1 MSEQELKLHV
11 PHAARTGVEHEL
23 KRGAFTRIR
32 LRALYFD
39 TPSRELVQAR
49 VALRLRQE
57 GRQWVQTLKM
67 PGEHVLSRVEINHN
81 RPGPVLDL
89 SVYIGTVAEAAI
101 SSITEPLGV
110 CYETDVV
117 RLLRKVR
124 SRQGSVEIALD
135 TGCLRAGKLE
145 LPISEI
151 EFELL
156 TGKLAAVFELG
167 RKWQHAHGLILDA
180 RSKSERGDQLAILAQ
195 KLTSIESLPEDMQAP
210 ARSTAIAQFWSPRGA
225 MSIKL
230 DADMNAEQALA
241 TVTLECLEQITR
253 NAAVL
258 AEVDTAGICKAGNAE
273 HIHQLRVGI
282 RRLRSAWSFFN
293 GITPLATLEL
303 RTSVKAYFALL
314 GGTRDDDVLNE
325 TILPVLRAAG
335 QPPLVIDQE
344 DAPVAQQDPVAT
356 SVEFQAWLLE
366 MLESVLCPVP
376 LETSPA
382 QPPAESS
389 HETTSDSADEATNG
403 PIDAHIIPM
412 QPNKPPRELTLKQSL
427 VVKLRKWHRK
437 VLRDGLKF
445 DELDIESRHELRKQ
459 AKKLRYALQFSET
472 LLPAAKL
479 KAYRKQLSAVQD
491 ILGEM
496 NDLAVARERF
506 VSLRDTQPSAW
517 FACGWITSRLDALVF
532 EATAAFRQLEKAE
545 KFWR

>member
-1 MSEQELKLHV
+1 MSEQELKLHI
-11 PHAARTGVEHEL
+11 PSTARASVARDL
-23 KRGAFTRIR
+23 NRGAVTRIR

-39 TPSRELVQAR
+39 TPTRELVQSR

-89 SVYIGTVAEAAI
+89 SIYIGTVAEAAI
-101 SSITEPLGV
+101 SSLTGALGV
-110 CYETDVV
+110 CYETDVLRV
-117 RLLRKVR
+117 LRKVR
-124 SRQGSVEIALD
+124 SRHGSVEIAYD

-156 TGKLAAVFELG
+156 TGKLSAVFELG
-167 RKWQHAHGLILDA
+167 RKWQRNHGLILDA
-180 RSKSERGDQLAILAQ
+180 RSKSERGDQLALLAQ
-195 KLTSIESLPEDMQAP
+195 KLDAIENLPDNTQTT
-210 ARSTAIAQFWSPRGA
+210 ARSRAVAGFWPTRGA
-225 MSIKL
+225 QTIVL
-230 DADMNAEQALA
+230 NADMTAQQALA
-241 TVTLECLEQITR
+241 AVTLECLDQITR
-253 NAAVL
+253 NAAIL
-258 AEVDTAGICKAGNAE
+258 AEVDTAGVCKAGTAE

-293 GITPLATLEL
+293 GLTPLPSPEL
-303 RTSVKAYFALL
+303 REAIKEHFSHL

-335 QPPLVIDQE
+335 QPPLVIHQAEESIDPIN
-344 DAPVAQQDPVAT
+344 PVAGSTD
-356 SVEFQAWLLE
+356 FQAWLLA
-366 MLESVLCPVP
+366 MLETVLITDSQTDAHANSTQPSA
-376 LETSPA
+376 LSSPNDDV
-382 QPPAESS
+382 
-389 HETTSDSADEATNG
+389 HETHGG

-412 QPNKPPRELTLKQSL
+412 QPLTPTPELTLRQAL
-427 VVKLRKWHRK
+427 TGKLRKWHRR

-445 DELDIESRHELRKQ
+445 EELDIEPRHELRKR
-459 AKKLRYALQFSET
+459 AKKLRYALQFSEA

-479 KAYRKQLSAVQD
+479 KNYRKQLSAVQD

-506 VSLRDTQPSAW
+506 VALRDTQPSAW
-517 FACGWITSRLDALVF
+517 FACGWITSRLDALVIDAS
-532 EATAAFRQLEKAE
+532 EAFKELAKTE

>member
-1 MSEQELKLHV
+1 MSEQELKLHI
-11 PHAARTGVEHEL
+11 PHAARAGVEREL
-23 KRGAFTRIR
+23 KRGAVTRIR

-67 PGEHVLSRVEINHN
+67 PGEHVLSRVEINHS

-89 SVYIGTVAEAAI
+89 SVYVGTVAETAI

-124 SRQGSVEIALD
+124 SRHGTVEIAVD

-156 TGKLAAVFELG
+156 SGKLAAVFELG
-167 RKWQHAHGLILDA
+167 RKWQRAYGLILDA
-180 RSKSERGDQLAILAQ
+180 RSKSERGDQLAMLAQ
-195 KLTSIESLPEDMQAP
+195 KLGAIESMPEDIQTA
-210 ARSTAIAQFWSPRGA
+210 ARSAAIAQFWSHRVALPIR
-225 MSIKL
+225 L
-230 DADMNAEQALA
+230 NADMNAEQALA
-241 TVTLECLEQITR
+241 TVTLECIDQITR
-253 NAAVL
+253 NACVL
-258 AEVDTAGICKAGNAE
+258 AEVDTAGVCKAGTAE

-293 GITPLATLEL
+293 GITPLSAIEL
-303 RTSVKAYFALL
+303 RESIKEHFALL

-335 QPPLVIDQE
+335 QPPLLIDKE
-344 DAPVAQQDPVAT
+344 DTPITWQDSVAT
-356 SVEFQAWLLE
+356 SVDFQAWLLA
-366 MLESVLCPVP
+366 MLESVLIPAPHKVTVP
-376 LETSPA
+376 HQSEQTLVTADGMSP
-382 QPPAESS
+382 
-389 HETTSDSADEATNG
+389 DEAPTG

-412 QPNKPPRELTLKQSL
+412 QPGKPPRELTLKQAL
-427 VVKLRKWHRK
+427 VGKLRKWHK
-437 VLRDGLKF
+437 QVLRNGLKF
-445 DELDIESRHELRKQ
+445 NELDIEARHALRKR
-459 AKKLRYALQFSET
+459 AKKLRYALQFSEA
-472 LLPAAKL
+472 LLPTSKL
-479 KAYRKQLSAVQD
+479 KTYRKQLSAVQD

-506 VSLRDTQPSAW
+506 VALRDLQPSAW
-517 FACGWITSRLDALVF
+517 FACGWITSRLDALVLD
-532 EATAAFRQLEKAE
+532 ATAAFRQLEKTQ

>member
-1 MSEQELKLHV
+1 MSEQELKLHI
-11 PHAARTGVEHEL
+11 PHSARAGVEREL
-23 KRGAFTRIR
+23 KRGAVTRVR

-39 TPSRELVQAR
+39 TPSRELVHAR

-67 PGEHVLSRVEINHN
+67 PGEHVLSRIEINHN

-89 SVYIGTVAEAAI
+89 SVYVGTVAQAAI

-124 SRQGSVEIALD
+124 NRHGSVEIALD

-156 TGKLAAVFELG
+156 SGKLAAVFELG
-167 RKWQHAHGLILDA
+167 RKWQRAHGLILDA

-195 KLTSIESLPEDMQAP
+195 KYTAMETAPEDMQAA
-210 ARSTAIAQFWSPRGA
+210 ARTTAIAQFWAPRGA
-225 MSIKL
+225 SSIKL
-230 DADMNAEQALA
+230 NAEMTAQQALA
-241 TVTLECLEQITR
+241 SVTLECIEQITR

-258 AEVDTAGICKAGNAE
+258 AEVDTAGIYKAGTAE

-293 GITPLATLEL
+293 GLTPLPALEL
-303 RTSVKAYFALL
+303 RESIKKHFALL
-314 GGTRDDDVLNE
+314 GGTRDDDVLND

-335 QPPLVIDQE
+335 QPALVIAQE
-344 DAPVAQQDPVAT
+344 EVAFAWQDPVAK
-356 SVEFQAWLLE
+356 SVDFQAWLLA
-366 MLESVLCPVP
+366 MLEGVLVPVAVDTADAEPPVESNNQASIDSVD
-376 LETSPA
+376 ETS
-382 QPPAESS
+382 S
-389 HETTSDSADEATNG
+389 G

-412 QPNKPPRELTLKQSL
+412 QPTKPPRVLTLKQAL
-427 VVKLRKWHRK
+427 VGKLRKWHRR

-445 DELDIESRHELRKQ
+445 NELDIESRHELRKQ
-459 AKKLRYALQFSET
+459 AKKLRYALQFSES
-472 LLPAAKL
+472 LLPPAKL
-479 KAYRKQLSAVQD
+479 KTYRKQLSAVQD

-506 VSLRDTQPSAW
+506 VALRDTQPSAW
-517 FACGWITSRLDALVF
+517 FACGWITSRLDALIL
-532 EATAAFRQLEKAE
+532 EATAAFKQLEKTE

>member
-1 MSEQELKLHV
+1 MSEQELKLHI
-11 PHAARTGVEHEL
+11 PHSARIGVEREL
-23 KRGAFTRIR
+23 KRAAFTRIR

-39 TPSRELVQAR
+39 TPSRELVRAR
-49 VALRLRQE
+49 VGLRLRQE

-67 PGEHVLSRVEINHN
+67 PGEHVLSRIEINHN

-89 SVYIGTVAEAAI
+89 SVYVGTVAEAAI

-124 SRQGSVEIALD
+124 NRHGSVEIALD

-156 TGKLAAVFELG
+156 SGKLAAVFELG
-167 RKWQHAHGLILDA
+167 RKWQRAHGLILDA
-180 RSKSERGDQLAILAQ
+180 RSKSERGDQLALLAQ
-195 KLTSIESLPEDMQAP
+195 KLNAIESLPEDVQAA
-210 ARSTAIAQFWSPRGA
+210 ARTTAIAQFWSPRGA
-225 MSIKL
+225 MAIKL
-230 DADMNAEQALA
+230 NADMNAEQALA
-241 TVTLECLEQITR
+241 CVTLECLEQITR

-258 AEVDTAGICKAGNAE
+258 AEVDTAGVCKAGTAE

-293 GITPLATLEL
+293 GITPLPAPEL
-303 RTSVKAYFALL
+303 RACIKEHFALL

-335 QPPLVIDQE
+335 QPPLLMDQE
-344 DAPVAQQDPVAT
+344 VTPVAWQDPVAT
-356 SVEFQAWLLE
+356 SVDFQAWLLA
-366 MLESVLCPVP
+366 MLENVLSPV
-376 LETSPA
+376 SDQA
-382 QPPAESS
+382 HSAERSD
-389 HETTSDSADEATNG
+389 TTSISAAIASADDMSAG

-412 QPNKPPRELTLKQSL
+412 QPNKLPRELTLKQAL
-427 VVKLRKWHRK
+427 VGKLRKWHRK
-437 VLRDGLKF
+437 VLRDGLAFK
-445 DELDIESRHELRKQ
+445 ELDIESRHELRKQ

-479 KAYRKQLSAVQD
+479 KSYRKQLSAVQD

-506 VSLRDTQPSAW
+506 VTLRDTQPSAW
-517 FACGWITSRLDALVF
+517 FACGWITSRLDALIF
-532 EATAAFRQLEKAE
+532 EATAAFRQLAKTE
-545 KFWR
+545 KFW

>member
-1 MSEQELKLHV
+1 MSEQELKLHI
-11 PHAARTGVEHEL
+11 PHVARAGVEREL
-23 KRGAFTRIR
+23 KRGTVTRIR

-89 SVYIGTVAEAAI
+89 SVYVGTVAEAAI
-101 SSITEPLGV
+101 SSLTEPLSV
-110 CYETDVV
+110 CYETDVLRLV
-117 RLLRKVR
+117 RKAR

-156 TGKLAAVFELG
+156 SGKLGAVFELG
-167 RKWQHAHGLILDA
+167 RRWQRTHGLILDA
-180 RSKSERGDQLAILAQ
+180 RSKSERGDQLAILSQ
-195 KLTSIESLPEDMQAP
+195 KLASAESLPEDIQHA
-210 ARSTAIAQFWSPRGA
+210 ARSTAIAQFWSPRDA
-225 MSIKL
+225 TPIKL
-230 DADMNAEQALA
+230 SSDMSTEQALN
-241 TVTLECLEQITR
+241 TVALECIDQITR

-258 AEVDTAGICKAGNAE
+258 AEVDTALVCKAGTAE
-273 HIHQLRVGI
+273 HVHQLRVGI

-293 GITPLATLEL
+293 GITPLPALEL
-303 RTSVKAYFALL
+303 RASIKQYFAQL
-314 GGTRDDDVLNE
+314 GGTRDEDVLNE

-335 QPPLVIDQE
+335 QPPLVLEQQE
-344 DAPVAQQDPVAT
+344 TPVAWQDPVAA
-356 SVEFQAWLLE
+356 SVDFQAWLLA
-366 MLESVLCPVP
+366 MLESVLIPAPYQLNAAQSSVP
-376 LETSPA
+376 SLAGDEIA
-382 QPPAESS
+382 L
-389 HETTSDSADEATNG
+389 SDEVAHG

-412 QPNKPPRELTLKQSL
+412 QPDKSPRVLSLKQLL
-427 VVKLRKWHRK
+427 VSKLRKWHKR

-445 DELDIESRHELRKQ
+445 NKLDIESRHALRKR
-459 AKKLRYALQFSET
+459 AKKLRYALQFSEA

-506 VSLRDTQPSAW
+506 VTLRDSQPSAW
-517 FACGWITSRLDALVF
+517 FACGWITSRLDALEFDAIV
-532 EATAAFRQLEKAE
+532 AFKELEKTE

>member
-1 MSEQELKLHV
+1 MSEQELKLHI
-11 PHAARTGVEHEL
+11 PHTARAGVEREL
-23 KRGAFTRIR
+23 KRGTVTRIR

-89 SVYIGTVAEAAI
+89 SVYVGTLAEAAI

-156 TGKLAAVFELG
+156 SGKLGAVFELG
-167 RKWQHAHGLILDA
+167 RKWQRTHGLILDA
-180 RSKSERGDQLAILAQ
+180 RSKSERGDQLAMLSQ
-195 KLTSIESLPEDMQAP
+195 KLASIESLPEDMQQA
-210 ARSTAIAQFWSPRGA
+210 ARSTAIAQFWSPRA
-225 MSIKL
+225 AIPIKL
-230 DADMNAEQALA
+230 NADMTAEQALSM
-241 TVTLECLEQITR
+241 VTLECIDQITR

-258 AEVDTAGICKAGNAE
+258 AEVDTAGVCKAGTAE
-273 HIHQLRVGI
+273 HVHQLRVGI

-293 GITPLATLEL
+293 NITPLPALEL
-303 RTSVKAYFALL
+303 REPIKAHFALL

-344 DAPVAQQDPVAT
+344 DTPVAWQDPVAA
-356 SVEFQAWLLE
+356 SVDFQAWLLA
-366 MLESVLCPVP
+366 MLESVLIPAPHNV
-376 LETSPA
+376 TAA
-382 QPPAESS
+382 QP
-389 HETTSDSADEATNG
+389 SDSSRAGDDIALSDEAPHG

-412 QPNKPPRELTLKQSL
+412 QPDKPPRVLTLKQLL
-427 VVKLRKWHRK
+427 VSKLHKWHK
-437 VLRDGLKF
+437 QVLRDGLKF
-445 DELDIESRHELRKQ
+445 NELDIESRHALRKR
-459 AKKLRYALQFSET
+459 AKKLRYALQFSEA

-479 KAYRKQLSAVQD
+479 KTYRKQLSAVQD

-506 VSLRDTQPSAW
+506 VALRDSQPSAW
-517 FACGWITSRLDALVF
+517 FACGWITSRLDALVLD
-532 EATAAFRQLEKAE
+532 AIAAFKQLEKTE